1 MMTINDLTKLKPLIF
16 DGAMGTEI
24 QKKGLPPGQPPEM
37 LNIISPESVKE
48 IHLNYIAAGAGVI
61 ETNTFGGN
69 RMRLGGDLKKQIEE
83 INLSAAHTAINAA
96 GKKFLAAGS
105 VGPTG
110 GVLEPFGELS
120 SEEAEDIFSEQIS
133 ILLKGGLEIILIE
146 TMMSLTEALAVLS
159 AAKKLRVP
167 VTGVTL
173 TYNVSGDAVN
183 TPFGE
188 TVEYACS
195 QLIDNGADFIGS
207 NCGNG
212 FDNMLVIGRKIRD
225 VSTVPVLLQPNAG
238 FPVLENGKLL
248 YKGSP
253 EEFSL
258 FAAEAAGYGVEFIG
272 GCCGTNYSHIKAASG
287 ILKPPVVDKFLE

>member
-1 MMTINDLTKLKPLIF
+1 MITIDDLTKLKPLIF

-37 LNIISPESVKE
+37 MNIISPESVKE
-48 IHLNYIAAGAGVI
+48 IHLNYISAGANVI

-69 RMRLGGDLKKQIEE
+69 RMRLGDDLKKQIEE
-83 INLSAAHTAINAA
+83 INLSAARTALTAA
-96 GKKFLAAGS
+96 GKKFTAGS
-105 VGPTG
+105 IGPTG
-110 GVLEPFGELS
+110 SVLEPFGELS
-120 SEEAEDIFSEQIS
+120 AEEAEDIFSEQIS
-133 ILLKGGLEIILIE
+133 VLLKGGVEIILIE
-146 TMMSLTEALAVLS
+146 TMMSLTEALTALS

-173 TYNVSGDAVN
+173 TYNVAGDPVN

-212 FDNMLVIGRKIRD
+212 FDNMLIIGRKIRD

-238 FPVLENGKLL
+238 FPVLENGKLV

-258 FAAEAAGYGVEFIG
+258 FAAEASAYGVEFVG

-287 ILKPPVVDKFLE
+287 KLKPPVVEKS

>member
-1 MMTINDLTKLKPLIF
+1 MITIDDLIKLKPLIF

-48 IHLNYIAAGAGVI
+48 IHLNYIAAGANVI

-69 RMRLGGDLKKQIEE
+69 RMRLGDNLKKQIEE
-83 INLSAAHTAINAA
+83 INLSAARTALTAA
-96 GKKFLAAGS
+96 GKKFAAGS

-120 SEEAEDIFSEQIS
+120 TEEAEDIFSEQIS
-133 ILLKGGLEIILIE
+133 ILLKGGMEIILIE
-146 TMMSLTEALAVLS
+146 TMMSLTEALAALS

-173 TYNVSGDAVN
+173 TYNVAGDTVN

-212 FDNMLVIGRKIRD
+212 FDNMLIIGRKIRD

-258 FAAEAAGYGVEFIG
+258 FAAEASKYGVEFIG
-272 GCCGTNYSHIKAASG
+272 GCCGTNYSHINAASG
-287 ILKPPVVDKFLE
+287 ILKPPVVEKSLE